1 MYAASM
7 RGGLA
12 LLALVAFACSGER
25 EGDGDDANPSGAGAE
40 GGGSAVGSDTGR
52 DGAISTGGGGND
64 GAGAGGGGTAGGS
77 AGRAGG
83 SPPIAGAGVSPPV
96 AVAVP
101 DLDGEVVDCIDTA
114 PPKSFEPDLQWS
126 FGDAEG
132 RNNSYVM
139 PLVANLTDDDGN
151 GQIDLD
157 DIPDVIVVLFGAS
170 VTDARLVALDGA
182 TGALHWI
189 SDASVRQDVTPALGD
204 IDGDGLPEIVTLTRE
219 SEWRVGHLI
228 AFDHEGRRQW
238 TGDLVDQSQLT
249 ISIDEVCLALADMD
263 ADGDVEIL
271 VGNALYDHRGALLW
285 KASVDPPFWSAT
297 AAADLDGDGLL
308 EMVLGNAAFHH
319 DGSEYFVRD
328 DLLGG
333 YPQIAD
339 FDGDGLPEIA
349 LLNGTGLHVLEHDG
363 SSAALAETWVAGKRP
378 PAAVLDFDGDG
389 TPELAIA
396 GYTMIDVVRRDG
408 SHVWSAPVDDYSG
421 AAAATAFD
429 FLGDG
434 SAEVIFGDEH
444 TLSVFDEAGEPV
456 YEVIRSSTTAIEY
469 PVVADVDDD
478 GSAEIVVVSNLNPA
492 DQSRS
497 PAVQVFRDRE
507 DRWIKARRIWN
518 QHTYHV
524 TNVYEDGRIPQH
536 ERPHWELLNT
546 VRANAASE
554 GGELCRGV
562 LVE

>member
-25 EGDGDDANPSGAGAE
+25 EGDGDDANPSGAGGE

-297 AAADLDGDGLL
+297 AAADLDGDG
-308 EMVLGNAAFHH
+308 EKNVN
-319 DGSEYFVRD
+319 R
-328 DLLGG
+328 
-333 YPQIAD
+333 PK
-339 FDGDGLPEIA
+339 
-349 LLNGTGLHVLEHDG
+349 
-363 SSAALAETWVAGKRP
+363 SSAPRRRRARNARSDGARDPRRRRPRAPGRCRAPPRTLRHHRSSRDHWGPRRFGIRRPRATTAPPSRPPPRAVAGP
-378 PAAVLDFDGDG
+378 
-389 TPELAIA
+389 
-396 GYTMIDVVRRDG
+396 
-408 SHVWSAPVDDYSG
+408 
-421 AAAATAFD
+421 
-429 FLGDG
+429 
-434 SAEVIFGDEH
+434 
-444 TLSVFDEAGEPV
+444 
-456 YEVIRSSTTAIEY
+456 
-469 PVVADVDDD
+469 
-478 GSAEIVVVSNLNPA
+478 
-492 DQSRS
+492 
-497 PAVQVFRDRE
+497 
-507 DRWIKARRIWN
+507 
-518 QHTYHV
+518 
-524 TNVYEDGRIPQH
+524 
-536 ERPHWELLNT
+536 
-546 VRANAASE
+546 
-554 GGELCRGV
+554 RG
-562 LVE
+562 